1 MASASTK
8 RWKDSKPLSLL
19 DGVPVLLK
27 EQFKVDPHIPHN
39 GCIFLPSS
47 AETIE
52 ECTIAI
58 RLREAGAIIL
68 GVTRMQE
75 MAFGVLGSNPN
86 HLNGTPRNPYN
97 TDHYAGGSSTGSAIA
112 VAAGFCPIAIG
123 TDAGGSVRIPATLCG
138 VIGLKPTFARLTR
151 HGCIPTAF
159 TVSHMGPLCN
169 TVTDIAILYNIIG
182 GPDPNYLITLK
193 QPQLSL
199 HDVSN
204 MMLSDITIGIYN
216 EWFEDADTS
225 IVLACKKAV
234 KSLEAL
240 GANVLE
246 IKIPELE
253 EVRVAHV
260 ITTTSE
266 MCDMAASDFDEHFN
280 DYNLETLIA
289 TLAGYSTTGVQY
301 VAAQKQR
308 TRSIESL
315 NKIFKQVDC
324 IITPGTGCVAPRIPK
339 EALARGES
347 DAATSGHLMKYTAL
361 GNFTGIPS
369 VVVPVGYDKEGLPI
383 GLQIMGRWWEEHV
396 ILRVAH
402 AVENGIEYK
411 PPIVHCNPLLHI

>member
-8 RWKDSKPLSLL
+8 RWKDNKPLSLL
-19 DGVPVLLK
+19 DGVPIVIKEELKVEPHLLR
-27 EQFKVDPHIPHN
+27 N
-39 GCIFLPSS
+39 GCTFVPSS
-47 AETIE
+47 AENVE
-52 ECTIAI
+52 ECTIAMK
-58 RLREAGAIIL
+58 LREAGAIIL
-68 GVTRMQE
+68 GVTSMQE
-75 MAFGVLGSNPN
+75 IGIGVLGSNPN
-86 HLNGTPRNPYN
+86 HINGTPRNPYN

-112 VAAGFCPIAIG
+112 VATGFCPISIG
-123 TDAGGSVRIPATLCG
+123 CDGGGSVRIPATLCG
-138 VIGLKPTFARLTR
+138 VVGLKPTFARLTL

-159 TVSHMGPLCN
+159 TVSHVGPLCN
-169 TVTDIAILYNIIG
+169 TVTDTAILYNIIG
-182 GPDPNYLITLK
+182 GPDPNSPMTL

-199 HDVSN
+199 HNLSN

-240 GANVLE
+240 GANIVE

-253 EVRVAHV
+253 EVRIAHM
-260 ITTTSE
+260 ITITSE
-266 MCDMAASDFDEHFN
+266 ICEAVASDFDEHFN
-280 DYNLETLIA
+280 DYNLETLVA
-289 TLAGYSTTGVQY
+289 TLIGYSTTGVQY

-315 NKIFKQVDC
+315 KKIFKQVDC
-324 IITPGTGCVAPRIPK
+324 IVTPGTGCVAPKISK

-347 DAATSGHLMKYTAL
+347 DAASTGLLMKYVAL

-383 GLQIMGRWWEEHV
+383 SLQIMGQWWEEHV
-396 ILRVAH
+396 ILRVAN
-402 AVENGIEYK
+402 AVENGIEYR
-411 PPIVHCNPLLHI
+411 PPKVHCNPLLHI